1 MVKGK
6 EEVLVRSKEKKYRG
20 KELDYL
26 KTLTLKEF
34 AEYLPARDR
43 RSVLRHP
50 EIIERFVKLC
60 EEKVPKRKK
69 IRTHLR
75 DLVIVPKLVG
85 MTIGI
90 HNGKSFGDV
99 IITMEMLGHRL
110 GEFALTREKVT
121 HSSAGIGATKSSRAA
136 KK

>member
-1 MVKGK
+1 MARVK
-6 EEVLVRSKEKKYRG
+6 EEVSLRSREKKYRG
-20 KELDYL
+20 KELEYL

-34 AEYLPARDR
+34 AEYLPSRNR

-50 EIIERFVKLC
+50 EIIERFIKSS
-60 EEKVPKRKK
+60 EERIRKKKK

-75 DLVIVPKLVG
+75 DVVIVPKIIG
-85 MTIGI
+85 MNVWVY
-90 HNGKSFGDV
+90 NGRKFEDV
-99 IITMEMLGHRL
+99 AITMEMLGHRL